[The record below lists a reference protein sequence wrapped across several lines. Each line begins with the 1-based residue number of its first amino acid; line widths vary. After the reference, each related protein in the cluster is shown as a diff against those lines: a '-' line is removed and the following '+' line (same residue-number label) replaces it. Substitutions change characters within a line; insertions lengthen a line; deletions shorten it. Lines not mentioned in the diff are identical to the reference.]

1 MNIYKLNGVNV
12 AIWNFFLLFAIA
24 LFIFLVF
31 EPFAYGDI
39 SSDKAEKVQISKITQ
54 FRFFR
59 SNIKLSHKWK
69 HIGFDD
75 SSWFVDPTGLDHDR
89 SDEKINPYDKVYTR
103 REFTVKNPALVTRMP
118 LTVVCDRPFVAYLN
132 GIKVAQ
138 SKKATTEPIEVGGFA
153 DELVSGNNVFA
164 IELRKVE
171 IGGTNIRFIPG
182 LEIKER
188 VE

>member
-59 SNIKLSHKWK
+59 SNIKLSRNWK
-69 HIGFDD
+69 HSDYDDSIWLDDPNGFDH
-75 SSWFVDPTGLDHDR
+75 S
-89 SDEKINPYDKVYTR
+89 NYNNDKFYTR
-103 REFTVKNPALVTRMP
+103 REFTVKNPALVTRMILP
-118 LTVVCDRPFVAYLN
+118 VVSDGPFVAYLN
-132 GIKVAQ
+132 GIEVAR
-138 SKKATTEPIEVGGFA
+138 SKKATIEGIDISGFA
-153 DELVSGNNVFA
+153 DELVLGNNVFS
-164 IELRKVE
+164 IELRKIE
-171 IGGTNIRFIPG
+171 IGSTNIHFIPSI
-182 LEIKER
+182 EIKER
-188 VE
+188 VK